1 MEKTHATLHRP
12 PPLLSVKVGKTESV
26 GLAVME
32 DQRST
37 KRISTRTARK
47 RLNTIC
53 EWEEYEFAAE
63 KRANTEVP
71 VIHQSRRVSEMLSVS
86 KQQES
91 TIQSNGTGVKSPT
104 SRSQFTAVLCTAY
117 SECSADSP
125 LKGTP
130 WEDAAFQSVRN
141 RRIRQLRRQRSA
153 KEKEYIEFWSNLFG

>member
-1 MEKTHATLHRP
+1 
-12 PPLLSVKVGKTESV
+12 
-26 GLAVME
+26 ME

-37 KRISTRTARK
+37 KRLSTRTAKK

-53 EWEEYEFAAE
+53 EWEEYEFANE

-71 VIHQSRRVSEMLSVS
+71 VIHQSRRVSEMLPVN
-86 KQQES
+86 KRQES
-91 TIQSNGTGVKSPT
+91 RIQSNDTGSLT

-117 SECSADSP
+117 SECTADSP

-130 WEDAAFQSVRN
+130 WEDAAFQSVSS

-153 KEKEYIEFWSNLFG
+153 KEKENIEFWSNLFG